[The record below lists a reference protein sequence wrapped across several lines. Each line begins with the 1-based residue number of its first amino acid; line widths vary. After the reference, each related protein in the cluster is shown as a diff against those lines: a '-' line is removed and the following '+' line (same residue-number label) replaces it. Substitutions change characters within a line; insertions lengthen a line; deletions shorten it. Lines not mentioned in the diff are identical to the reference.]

1 MNKHIKRLL
10 IVIGSFV
17 GLFALTEI
25 TLRIIDY
32 SKNAVKVF
40 SVNR

>member
-10 IVIGSFV
+10 IVAGSIA
-17 GLFALTEI
+17 GLFAVTEI

-40 SVNR
+40 SVDR

>member
-10 IVIGSFV
+10 IAVSFVIG
-17 GLFALTEI
+17 LFIGTEI

-40 SVNR
+40 KIDR